1 MPRARWLDVA
11 EDVAEQLAGLGP
23 EALDLALRR
32 AADLIKARR
41 PDLPGDVWR
50 RLNGAARA
58 AHFGSD
64 RARGIEGR
72 AA

>member
-32 AADLIKARR
+32 AADRIKARR
-41 PDLPGDVWR
+41 ADLPKDVWR

-58 AHFGSD
+58 VHFGSD
-64 RARGIEGR
+64 QARGIERR